1 MEKNIDVSII
11 MGSDSDL
18 PIMSEAAKFLE
29 TMNISYEGI
38 GELVVTFPI
47 GSGEVGKVC
56 KVGQTGAADKCG
68 IGDAFCGVLLSKESG
83 RAAVQVEGFARV
95 GYSGS
100 KPAHGYVK
108 LAADGKVTVESHSH
122 VTAGNNPYVVNVL
135 NYQLKPL
142 PGIIITFLL

>member
-1 MEKNIDVSII
+1 
-11 MGSDSDL
+11 
-18 PIMSEAAKFLE
+18 
-29 TMNISYEGI
+29 MNISYEGI

-108 LAADGKVTVESHSH
+108 LAADGTGKVVVNENGREYLVVESNPSDMT
-122 VTAGNNPYVVNVL
+122 VTIKL
-135 NYQLKPL
+135 
-142 PGIIITFLL
+142 